1 MFWLGLA
8 VGLFIG
14 ASLGAV
20 IMGCLVAA
28 KRADNA
34 ERKQPVTHGNAGA
47 ANATIL
53 RSVASRVVRQKRG
66 GSE

>member
-14 ASLGAV
+14 GSLGAV

-34 ERKQPVTHGNAGA
+34 EEQPVTHGNADA

-53 RSVASRVVRQKRG
+53 RSVASRVVRQRRVG
-66 GSE
+66 TE